1 VEATRTHKLLIGTG
15 GGTRARH
22 VYALAAELGM
32 PTGVLSEVGAA
43 VAGCKQMIFVKDED
57 GLYSANP
64 KNDASATFIPRATV
78 DELIEMDLPDLVI
91 ERPVLELMRHARHVR
106 EVQIVNGL
114 RPGMVLRALQGE
126 HVGSIITAA

>member
-1 VEATRTHKLLIGTG
+1 V
-15 GGTRARH
+15 
-22 VYALAAELGM
+22 AE
-32 PTGVLSEVGAA
+32 TY
-43 VAGCKQMIFVKDED
+43 GCKQMIFVKDED

-64 KNDASATFIPRATV
+64 KNDASAKFIPRATV

-114 RPGMVLRALQGE
+114 RPGLVRRALDGE